1 MVERGYR
8 PCGRGK
14 VIEHKRK
21 GSKEIEVIPLDDQPY
36 QDGESISDIFTLE
49 AQGKD
54 ASGKSYSAKVN
65 TSKSIMAMWLSTDA
79 NRMTAPDVRR
89 GDIVELYTFY
99 DTQQYYWKEAEDN
112 GKRRRMEQVTHRY
125 SATDDESVKELD
137 DSNSIKIDLNGE
149 TGTYTIS
156 LPKIGKSKVSQ
167 TIQFDTQN
175 GNIVI
180 ADSNENF
187 IQIEEAGKVSIAN
200 SKGSYREFDLET
212 IRDVSPEEI
221 THETKKYSVTC
232 TTYNLTATT
241 SAGITAPKVT
251 LNAAT
256 SITFSTPKMTCT
268 GAASFGSTAHVTGQL
283 SSPKIDTGVLLASSI
298 NCGPIACGGIS
309 FGGSGGSGGSGE
321 PASPGSGGGAGSSNN
336 SRINEHEVYLE
347 HPRQEFKANE
357 FTVDSDDIKLGE
369 FDVNNGTITKG
380 GLSISENAVKVG
392 SATLESDKLTIGNST
407 VSGTEV
413 NTETLNATEVKSED
427 VTAETL
433 KATESV
439 DLQVN
444 EFKLHA
450 AALDIDQNTL
460 TALATLL
467 KPILDTL

>member
-21 GSKEIEVIPLDDQPY
+21 GSKEIEVIPLDDQPF
-36 QDGESISDIFTLE
+36 QEGESISDIFTLE
-49 AQGKD
+49 TQGKD
-54 ASGKSYSAKVN
+54 ASGKTYSAKVD
-65 TSKSIMAMWLSTDA
+65 TSKSIMATWLSTDA

-137 DSNSIKIDLNGE
+137 DTNSIKVDLNGE
-149 TGTYTIS
+149 TGTYTIT
-156 LPKIGKSKVSQ
+156 LPKIGKAKVSQ
-167 TIQFDTQN
+167 TIQFDSQN

-180 ADSNENF
+180 ADSNNNF
-187 IQIEEAGKVSIAN
+187 IQLEEQGKVSFAN
-200 SKGSYREFDLET
+200 SKGSFIELDLED
-212 IRDVSPEEI
+212 IYEYAAESI
-221 THETKKYSVTC
+221 KHETKKYSIES
-232 TTYNLTATT
+232 TTYFLTATT
-241 SAGITAPKVT
+241 SAEITAPKFT
-251 LNAAT
+251 LTATT
-256 SITFSTPKMTCT
+256 SITFTTPKMTCT

-298 NCGPIACGGIS
+298 NCGPIACGGLS

-321 PASPGSGGGAGSSNN
+321 DASPGSGGGGSSGGGNPNN
-336 SRINEHEVYLE
+336 SRITEDEVYLE
-347 HPRQEFKANE
+347 HPRQEFKADE
-357 FTVDSDDIKLGE
+357 FTVDSNDIKLGE
-369 FDVNNGTITKG
+369 FDVNNGAITKG
-380 GLSISENAVKVG
+380 GLSISEDAVKVG
-392 SATLESDKLTIGNST
+392 NAILESDKLTLGNSI

-413 NTETLNATEVKSED
+413 ATES
-427 VTAETL
+427 L
-433 KATESV
+433 KATDAV

-444 EFKLHA
+444 VFKLHA
-450 AALDIDQNTL
+450 GTLDIDQDTL

-467 KPILDTL
+467 KPIIDTL